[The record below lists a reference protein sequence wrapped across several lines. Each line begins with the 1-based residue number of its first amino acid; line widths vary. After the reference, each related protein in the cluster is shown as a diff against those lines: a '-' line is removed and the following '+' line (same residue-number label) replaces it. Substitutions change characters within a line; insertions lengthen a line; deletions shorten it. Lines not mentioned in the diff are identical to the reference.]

1 MTIGTRLA
9 AQLACLTMATISP
22 VWCSTMSR
30 VDYSFEDAVRSADII
45 VVGRVLESPGAAA
58 LRGNL
63 GMKHLIGVEQYIKG
77 RGPSELSLLTFNG
90 CFEAQVKG
98 NTEIQCVTGM
108 PEPTVPDVGTV
119 AVFFISGQ
127 RFAPYGPGFLRIE
140 EDPGS
145 GERYIQV
152 SIRWHELLDEG
163 GVRAYE
169 EFQRNLPLDSSH
181 LQLMEYWHWIQKVR
195 PEELTKFVHQ
205 IEAIE
210 ARRIQERI
218 NLDVP

>member
-1 MTIGTRLA
+1 
-9 AQLACLTMATISP
+9 
-22 VWCSTMSR
+22 
-30 VDYSFEDAVRSADII
+30 
-45 VVGRVLESPGAAA
+45 
-58 LRGNL
+58 
-63 GMKHLIGVEQYIKG
+63 
-77 RGPSELSLLTFNG
+77 
-90 CFEAQVKG
+90 VKG
-98 NTEIQCVTGM
+98 NTEIQCVDGF
-108 PEPTVPDVGTV
+108 PEPTVPDVGTA